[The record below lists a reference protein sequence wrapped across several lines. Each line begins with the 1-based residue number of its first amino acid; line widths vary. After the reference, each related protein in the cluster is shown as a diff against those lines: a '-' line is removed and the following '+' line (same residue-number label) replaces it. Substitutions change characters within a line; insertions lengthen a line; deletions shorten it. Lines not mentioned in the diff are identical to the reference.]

1 MESSSDSEG
10 KVRTGGIMED
20 RKTNGIGYI
29 TGRWPLDPAK
39 STLVFIHGAGGTSN
53 FWRAQVT
60 PLGERANT
68 VAIDLPGHGH
78 SDGNGHERIE
88 DYARA
93 VVDFIRAIEAPRPI
107 PCGLSL
113 GGAITQQLLL
123 DSPDL
128 FRAGILIGSGAKLK
142 VAPEIFDAIKKGP
155 KSFAEMMVKLAASK
169 ATDPDR
175 VKRFKDDLARCQ
187 SEVLIQDFRACD
199 RFDVMQRVGS
209 ITSPV
214 LVVSAE
220 DDQITPPKYGDFME
234 ASIAQANRVHIME
247 AGHIVPM
254 EKPEAVNSAII
265 DFLDRSSL

>member
-1 MESSSDSEG
+1 
-10 KVRTGGIMED
+10 
-20 RKTNGIGYI
+20 
-29 TGRWPLDPAK
+29 
-39 STLVFIHGAGGTSN
+39 
-53 FWRAQVT
+53 
-60 PLGERANT
+60 
-68 VAIDLPGHGH
+68 
-78 SDGNGHERIE
+78 
-88 DYARA
+88 

-128 FRAGILIGSGAKLK
+128 FRAGILIGCGAKLR
-142 VAPEIFDAIKKGP
+142 VAPEIFDAIKKGT

-175 VKRFKDDLARCQ
+175 VNRFKDDLARCQ

>member
-1 MESSSDSEG
+1 
-10 KVRTGGIMED
+10 MED

-39 STLVFIHGAGGTSN
+39 STLVFIHGAGGTSA
-53 FWRAQVT
+53 FWRAQVA

-68 VAIDLPGHGH
+68 VAIDLPGHGR
-78 SDGNGHERIE
+78 SDGNGYERIE

-93 VVDFIRAIEAPRPI
+93 VVDFIGAIDAPRPV

-128 FRAGILIGSGAKLK
+128 FRAGILIASGAKLR
-142 VAPEIFDAIKKGP
+142 VAPEMFDAIRRGP
-155 KSFAEMMVKLAASK
+155 KPFAEMMVKLAASK

-175 VKRFKDDLARCQ
+175 VKRFKDDLAGCQ

-199 RFDVMQRVGS
+199 RFDVLQLVGS

-234 ASIAQANRVHIME
+234 ASIAQASRVHIMA

-265 DFLDRSSL
+265 EFLDRNSL

>member
-1 MESSSDSEG
+1 
-10 KVRTGGIMED
+10 MED

-29 TGRWPLDPAK
+29 TARWPLDRAK
-39 STLVFIHGAGGTSN
+39 ATIVFIHGAGGSSD
-53 FWRAQVT
+53 FWRVQVEA
-60 PLGERANT
+60 LAERANT
-68 VAIDLPGHGH
+68 VAIDLPGHGR
-78 SDGNGHERIE
+78 SDGNGHDRIE

-93 VVDFIRAIEAPRPI
+93 VIDFISAIEAPRPI

-142 VAPEIFDAIKKGP
+142 VAPEIFDAIEKGT
-155 KSFAEMMVKLAASK
+155 KSFAEMMAQLVASK

-175 VKRFKDDLARCQ
+175 VKSFKDDLARCQ
-187 SEVLIQDFRACD
+187 SEVLVQDFQACD

-220 DDQITPPKYGDFME
+220 DDQVTPPKYGDFME
-234 ASIAQANRVHIME
+234 TSIAKASRVHIME

-254 EKPEAVNSAII
+254 EKPEEVNRAII
-265 DFLDRSSL
+265 EFLDRTGL